1 MSWQES
7 REIPAG
13 HESGETQRQAIA
25 SLEPEHPRRQA
36 RFSQVYA
43 VIRKIMKIT
52 NQIHFRNL
60 KGDIFGGLTAAVVA
74 LPMALAFGIAS
85 GAGASA
91 GLWGA
96 ILVGFFAALFG
107 GTPSLI
113 SEPTGPMTVIVTA
126 VIAELMANDPKNGLA
141 MAFTVI
147 MMAGI
152 FQILFGVLRLGRY
165 ITMLP
170 YNVISGFMT
179 GIGIIL
185 IFLQIAPFV
194 GLETP
199 SGGVLGVIQN
209 APNLIVNLN
218 PWETMLGVI
227 TLAILFLY
235 PSSLKRIMPPQLV
248 ALLIGTAIS
257 LIFLR
262 DVDIR
267 TIATVGE
274 ITPGLPE
281 FQLPTFTA
289 SNLRLM
295 FVNAIILG
303 MVGSI
308 DCLLTCLV
316 SDSLTRTEHKSNKEL
331 IGQGIANLITGLCG
345 GIAGS
350 GATTATVVSIQAGG
364 RTALAGISRAF
375 VLMIVVLWAAP
386 LTSVI
391 PLAVLAGIVLKV
403 GINIIDWG
411 FLRRVHSISWK
422 AAGIVYSVVF
432 LTVFVDLMVA
442 VAVGVFIANIL
453 TIARLEEL
461 QSKSVKA
468 ITDADDQIVL
478 LPEEK
483 QILDAANGRVLL
495 FHLSGPM
502 IFGVAKAIAR
512 EHHAIANYDVL
523 IVDLGEVPVL
533 GVTSSLAIE
542 NAIQEAIDEGRE
554 VIVVGAAGGVR
565 RRLEKLGIAGLIP
578 GHHWMGD
585 RLTALQ
591 EGLILVQHKQET
603 SGQLGPSSP
612 SLS

>member
-1 MSWQES
+1 MQ
-7 REIPAG
+7 
-13 HESGETQRQAIA
+13 
-25 SLEPEHPRRQA
+25 
-36 RFSQVYA
+36 
-43 VIRKIMKIT
+43 IT

-60 KGDIFGGLTAAVVA
+60 QGDILGGLTAAVVA

-126 VIAELMANDPKNGLA
+126 VIAGLQANNPENGLA

-147 MMAGI
+147 MMAGLV
-152 FQILFGVLRLGRY
+152 QILFGVLRLGRY

-179 GIGIIL
+179 GIGVIL
-185 IFLQIAPFV
+185 IFLQIAPFL
-194 GLETP
+194 GQETP
-199 SGGVLGVIQN
+199 KGGVIGVIQN
-209 APNLIVNLN
+209 IPTLITNISI
-218 PWETMLGVI
+218 PETILGLI
-227 TLAILFLY
+227 TLGILFFY
-235 PSSLKRIMPPQLV
+235 PSKLKKVLPPQLV
-248 ALLIGTAIS
+248 ALVIGTAIS
-257 LIFLR
+257 MIVFR
-262 DVDIR
+262 GVEIR
-267 TIATVGE
+267 TIATIGE
-274 ITPGLPE
+274 ITPGLPN
-281 FQLPTFTA
+281 FQMPTFSTQDWQ
-289 SNLRLM
+289 LM
-295 FVNAIILG
+295 LVNSVVLG
-303 MVGSI
+303 VVGCI

-316 SDSLTRTEHKSNKEL
+316 ADSLTRTEHKSNKEL

-350 GATTATVVSIQAGG
+350 GATTATVVNIQAGG
-364 RTALAGISRAF
+364 RTALSGISRAL
-375 VLMIVVLWAAP
+375 VLLIVVLWAAP
-386 LTSVI
+386 LTSGI

-411 FLRRVHSISWK
+411 FLKRVHKISWK
-422 AAGIVYSVVF
+422 AAGIVYTVVL
-432 LTVFVDLMVA
+432 LTVFVDLMIA

-453 TIARLEEL
+453 TIERLDQL
-461 QSKSVKA
+461 QSNSVKA

-478 LPEEK
+478 NAEEK
-483 QILDAANGRVLL
+483 QLLDLANGRVLL

-502 IFGVAKAIAR
+502 IFGVAKAIER
-512 EHHAIANYDVL
+512 EHRAIANYDVL
-523 IVDLGEVPVL
+523 LVDLGEVPVL

-542 NAIQEAIDEGRE
+542 NAIQEAIDAGRE
-554 VIVVGAAGGVR
+554 VIVVGATGKVK

-591 EGLILVQHKQET
+591 EGLTIVREKQNYNYEQPDKPST
-603 SGQLGPSSP
+603 SFS
-612 SLS
+612 

>member
-1 MSWQES
+1 MQ
-7 REIPAG
+7 
-13 HESGETQRQAIA
+13 
-25 SLEPEHPRRQA
+25 
-36 RFSQVYA
+36 
-43 VIRKIMKIT
+43 IT
-52 NQIHFRNL
+52 NQIHFRNVQ
-60 KGDIFGGLTAAVVA
+60 GDILGGLTAAVVA

-113 SEPTGPMTVIVTA
+113 SEPTGPMTVIITA
-126 VIAELMANDPKNGLA
+126 VITGLTANNPENGLA
-141 MAFTVI
+141 MAFTVV
-147 MMAGI
+147 MMAGL
-152 FQILFGVLRLGRY
+152 FQILFGLLRLGRY

-179 GIGIIL
+179 GIGVIL
-185 IFLQIAPFV
+185 IFMQLAPFL
-194 GLETP
+194 GQETP
-199 SGGVLGVIQN
+199 KGGVIGVIQN
-209 APNLIVNLN
+209 LPTLITNIN
-218 PWETMLGVI
+218 PWETILGVI
-227 TLAILFLY
+227 TLAILLFY
-235 PSSLKRIMPPQLV
+235 PSQWKKVMPPQLV
-248 ALLIGTAIS
+248 ALVIGTAIS
-257 LIFLR
+257 LIFFSG
-262 DVDIR
+262 VEIR
-267 TIATVGE
+267 TIATIGE
-274 ITPGLPE
+274 ITPGLP
-281 FQLPTFTA
+281 QLQIPTF
-289 SNLRLM
+289 SPQNLQLM
-295 FVNAIILG
+295 FVNSVVLG

-350 GATTATVVSIQAGG
+350 GATTATVVNIQAGG
-364 RTALAGISRAF
+364 RTALSGISRAL
-375 VLMIVVLWAAP
+375 VLLIVVLWAAP
-386 LTSVI
+386 LTSGI

-411 FLRRVHSISWK
+411 FLKRVHKISWK
-422 AAGIVYSVVF
+422 AAGIVYSVVL

-453 TIARLEEL
+453 TIERLDQL
-461 QSKSVKA
+461 QSNSVKA

-478 LPEEK
+478 TAEEK
-483 QILDAANGRVLL
+483 EILDSANGRVLL

-502 IFGVAKAIAR
+502 IFGVAKAIER
-512 EHHAIANYDVL
+512 EHRAIANYDVL
-523 IVDLGEVPVL
+523 IVDLSEVPIL

-542 NAIQEAIDEGRE
+542 SAIQEVIDAGRD
-554 VIVVGAAGGVR
+554 VIIVGATGKVR
-565 RRLEKLGIAGLIP
+565 NRLEKLGIAGLIP
-578 GHHWMGD
+578 GHYWMSD

-591 EGLILVQHKQET
+591 TGLAMVREKQGYSYDET
-603 SGQLGPSSP
+603 DKPFP

>member
-1 MSWQES
+1 M
-7 REIPAG
+7 
-13 HESGETQRQAIA
+13 
-25 SLEPEHPRRQA
+25 
-36 RFSQVYA
+36 QV
-43 VIRKIMKIT
+43 T

-60 KGDIFGGLTAAVVA
+60 QGDLLGGLTAAVVA

-126 VIAELMANDPKNGLA
+126 VIAGLTANNPENGLA

-147 MMAGI
+147 MMGGV
-152 FQILFGVLRLGRY
+152 FQIIFGVLRLGRY

-179 GIGIIL
+179 GIGVIL
-185 IFLQIAPFV
+185 IFIQIAPFL
-194 GLETP
+194 GQETP
-199 SGGVLGVIQN
+199 KGGVIGVIQN
-209 APNLIVNLN
+209 LPTLITNIN

-227 TLAILFLY
+227 TLAILFFY
-235 PSSLKRIMPPQLV
+235 PAQLKKVVPPQLV
-248 ALLIGTAIS
+248 ALIIGTAIS
-257 LIFLR
+257 LIFLSG
-262 DVDIR
+262 VEIR
-267 TIATVGE
+267 TIATIGE
-274 ITPGLPE
+274 ITPGLP
-281 FQLPTFTA
+281 QLQIPTF
-289 SNLRLM
+289 SPENLRLM
-295 FVNAIILG
+295 FVNAVILG

-331 IGQGIANLITGLCG
+331 IGQGVANLITGLCG

-350 GATTATVVSIQAGG
+350 GATTATVVNIQAGG
-364 RTALAGISRAF
+364 RTALSGISRAL
-375 VLMIVVLWAAP
+375 VLLIVVLWAAP
-386 LTSVI
+386 LTSGI

-411 FLRRVHSISWK
+411 FLKRVHKISWK
-422 AAGIVYSVVF
+422 AAGIVYSVVL

-453 TIARLEEL
+453 TIERLDQL
-461 QSKSVKA
+461 QSNSVKA

-478 LPEEK
+478 TAEEK
-483 QILDAANGRVLL
+483 QLLDLANGRVLL

-512 EHHAIANYDVL
+512 EHSAIANYDVL
-523 IVDLGEVPVL
+523 IVDLAEVPIL

-542 NAIQEAIDEGRE
+542 NAIQEALDQGRE
-554 VIVVGAAGGVR
+554 VIVVGATGKVK
-565 RRLEKLGIAGLIP
+565 RRLEKMGIVGLIP
-578 GHHWMGD
+578 GQYWMGD

-591 EGLILVQHKQET
+591 EGLAIVREKQSYHYDET
-603 SGQLGPSSP
+603 NKPFSIS
-612 SLS
+612 

>member
-1 MSWQES
+1 MQ
-7 REIPAG
+7 
-13 HESGETQRQAIA
+13 
-25 SLEPEHPRRQA
+25 
-36 RFSQVYA
+36 
-43 VIRKIMKIT
+43 IT
-52 NQIHFRNL
+52 NKIHFRNL

-96 ILVGFFAALFG
+96 ILVGFFASLFG

-126 VIAELMANDPKNGLA
+126 VITELVANSPDRQTGLA
-141 MAFTVI
+141 MAFTVV
-147 MMAGI
+147 MLAGV
-152 FQILFGVLRLGRY
+152 FQILFGVLRLGKY

-179 GIGIIL
+179 GIGVIL
-185 IFLQIAPFV
+185 IFLQIAPFI
-194 GLETP
+194 GQETP
-199 SGGVLGVIQN
+199 SGGVIGVIR
-209 APNLIVNLN
+209 AFPNLIANIS
-218 PWETMLGVI
+218 PWETALGLI
-227 TLAILFLY
+227 TLAILFFY
-235 PSSLKRIMPPQLV
+235 PSSLKKIVPPQLV
-248 ALLIGTAIS
+248 ALVIGTAIS
-257 LIFLR
+257 LIFLK
-262 DVDIR
+262 DMDIR
-267 TIATVGE
+267 TIATIGE

-281 FQLPTFTA
+281 IQMPTFT
-289 SNLRLM
+289 SNNLRLM
-295 FVNAIILG
+295 FVNAMVLA

-331 IGQGIANLITGLCG
+331 IGQGVANLITGLSG

-350 GATTATVVSIQAGG
+350 GATTATVVNIQAGG
-364 RTALAGISRAF
+364 RTALAGITRAL
-375 VLMIVVLWAAP
+375 VLLIVVLWAAP
-386 LTSVI
+386 LTSGI

-403 GINIIDWG
+403 GINIIDWS
-411 FLRRVHSISWK
+411 FLKRVHQISWK
-422 AAGIVYSVVF
+422 AAGIVYSVVL

-453 TIARLEEL
+453 TIERLEEL
-461 QSKSVKA
+461 QSESVKA
-468 ITDADDQIVL
+468 ITDADDQIVMTE
-478 LPEEK
+478 EEK

-512 EHHAIANYDVL
+512 EHSAIGHYDVL
-523 IVDLGEVPVL
+523 IVDLSEVPVL

-542 NAIQEAIDEGRE
+542 NAIQEAIDAERD
-554 VIVVGAAGGVR
+554 VVVVGATGKVK

-578 GHHWMGD
+578 GEHWMGD
-585 RLTALQ
+585 RITALKQ
-591 EGLILVQHKQET
+591 GLRIVQQNDA
-603 SGQLGPSSP
+603 SSYDNIP
-612 SLS
+612 ESVLPGS